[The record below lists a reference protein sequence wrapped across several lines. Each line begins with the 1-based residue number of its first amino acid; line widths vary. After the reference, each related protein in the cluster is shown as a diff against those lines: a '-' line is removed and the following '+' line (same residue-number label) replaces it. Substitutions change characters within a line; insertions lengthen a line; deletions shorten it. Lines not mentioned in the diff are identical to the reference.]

1 MVRLDDLLLGDL
13 GNARVD
19 ARLLH
24 AMLLR
29 DGRVAEWL
37 RSFGVDADVVESAFP
52 GSGVWSDA

>member
-37 RSFGVDADVVESAFP
+37 RRLGVDADAVESAFP
-52 GSGVWSDA
+52 GSVWE